1 TAGAQGVSPITD
13 LRSPDARN
21 GAPRAQTPQA
31 QDLRSPDARNG
42 ATSAQTSQVQVPSAP
57 QVVSTG
63 TTSSSSAFQWGDAGI
78 GAAGMLALMSL
89 GAGAVLLLGRHRRRR
104 GHSVATLEER
114 VDEIRTVMDAA
125 GMEQAA
131 LLGESEGGPA
141 AILFAATH
149 PARTVSLV
157 LYGSVVKGVLTDS
170 DLAEFGLSASEVE
183 AKWSEF

>member
-1 TAGAQGVSPITD
+1 MFQVKIRSAIISLLVAASIAPAAYALPNQSGYGGVRTASAQSVSPITD

-63 TTSSSSAFQWGDAGI
+63 TTSSSSAFQWDDAGI

-104 GHSVATLEER
+104 GHSVAT
-114 VDEIRTVMDAA
+114 
-125 GMEQAA
+125 G
-131 LLGESEGGPA
+131 
-141 AILFAATH
+141 
-149 PARTVSLV
+149 
-157 LYGSVVKGVLTDS
+157 
-170 DLAEFGLSASEVE
+170 
-183 AKWSEF
+183 

>member
-1 TAGAQGVSPITD
+1 MFLVKIRSAIISLLVAASIAPAAYALPNQSGYGVRTASAQGVSPITD

-63 TTSSSSAFQWGDAGI
+63 TTSSSSAFQWDDAGI

-89 GAGAVLLLGRHRRRR
+89 GGGAVLLLGRHRRRR
-104 GHSVATLEER
+104 GHSVAT
-114 VDEIRTVMDAA
+114 
-125 GMEQAA
+125 
-131 LLGESEGGPA
+131 S
-141 AILFAATH
+141 
-149 PARTVSLV
+149 
-157 LYGSVVKGVLTDS
+157 
-170 DLAEFGLSASEVE
+170 
-183 AKWSEF
+183 